1 MRIVLSPWPGA
12 FVLLCFLFFSIQRR
26 NWLYY
31 LERGIP
37 WKKKKNPTKRD
48 LLTKHAHNVLLLWSQ
63 EKQTVSLVRNLQLF
77 SKLYPW
83 SSVCLS
89 PYTGMPPTSSLRYSR
104 DKWPCLYLG
113 LQSSVDLRIGCYHLL
128 EQLCL
133 YQGRTEF
140 YTWSKTFLLSFV
152 FDSLDCV

>member
-12 FVLLCFLFFSIQRR
+12 FVLLCFLFFPF
-26 NWLYY
+26 
-31 LERGIP
+31 RGEIDYII
-37 WKKKKNPTKRD
+37 WREVFLGRKKKNPTKRD